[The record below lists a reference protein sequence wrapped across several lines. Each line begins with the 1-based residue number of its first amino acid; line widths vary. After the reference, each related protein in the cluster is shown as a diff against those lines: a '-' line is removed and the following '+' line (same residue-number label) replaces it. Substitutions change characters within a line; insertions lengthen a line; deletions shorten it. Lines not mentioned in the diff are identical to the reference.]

1 MILET
6 NVFSAVSAHS
16 RVCAREN
23 VRVSVCV
30 CAQSRGW
37 EPPHTQSDSRWLDR
51 VSCLACLKS
60 FSFVFFYEL
69 LELHHLFFLFSGKK
83 SPALTASASFKF
95 FSRAASVNMILC
107 FFFQSDLNTAWTE
120 RHRRKRK
127 QRKKEKKKTNRGC
140 SHGDMHVWGI
150 KIKWSQIKTPA
161 ATIQSRQLRILSA
174 MQARRAATA
183 GQPERSYGH
192 SLCKVWSSYW
202 TASWTQE
209 VLWTFTEEVKIQAGF
224 VDFSSLSQ
232 AYTQVYPCVLLTQKP
247 WCDRRSLVQMVFWRR
262 SWAAFSN
269 NFELKSGH

>member
-1 MILET
+1 MIGPRFLPGVSQEFLLCLLLWITGITSPFFFFSLE
-6 NVFSAVSAHS
+6 
-16 RVCAREN
+16 
-23 VRVSVCV
+23 
-30 CAQSRGW
+30 
-37 EPPHTQSDSRWLDR
+37 
-51 VSCLACLKS
+51 
-60 FSFVFFYEL
+60 
-69 LELHHLFFLFSGKK
+69 KK

-120 RHRRKRK
+120 RHGRKRK
-127 QRKKEKKKTNRGC
+127 QRKKKKKPNRGC